1 MKKFI
6 IFLLLFSMCGD
17 TSTLEVEPIPE
28 NNEITEDSAT
38 TEQDSNVPPLP
49 TVSFNIIEI
58 YETKLGVE
66 LCSDATEIDS
76 TTEECLRQYR
86 DNLEFVFSYA
96 EDLRVYMDDLNEYFA
111 NYPSAFTEEFR
122 NLFAFVNEK
131 FSTVP
136 QNYGIVASKYQ
147 QRFGNSSSPS
157 TTVSTTTPT
166 SDNYLDYRDV
176 KIFRASTISDQ
187 HIEILTKYIQ
197 LTDQLLF
204 TDVREIGRAHV

>member
-58 YETKLGVE
+58 YETKLVVE

-76 TTEECLRQYR
+76 TTEECLRQYSC
-86 DNLEFVFSYA
+86 LLY
-96 EDLRVYMDDLNEYFA
+96 
-111 NYPSAFTEEFR
+111 T
-122 NLFAFVNEK
+122 
-131 FSTVP
+131 
-136 QNYGIVASKYQ
+136 
-147 QRFGNSSSPS
+147 SPS
-157 TTVSTTTPT
+157 P
-166 SDNYLDYRDV
+166 RD
-176 KIFRASTISDQ
+176 S
-187 HIEILTKYIQ
+187 
-197 LTDQLLF
+197 
-204 TDVREIGRAHV
+204 